1 MKIRGGI
8 LFLFFFLTAVKAAE
22 AQQPVYTGFTV
33 ENGLPSNEVYDIF
46 EDSLG
51 YIWFATDHGI
61 ARYDGYDFRTY
72 STADGLVHNTI
83 FGFFEDVHHRVWM
96 RTFNSALCY
105 MENGKFYPY
114 KYNEQ
119 LQAFLGRN
127 FIQTFAI
134 DAAGD
139 LWFMSIRKPFG
150 LYRQQHGDGRI
161 ERVPVPAGYNAVLME
176 LGNGISIAAVDFEK
190 SSSDTYA
197 DTSQILHRGNAWYFN
212 ISSTN
217 ADAGRSLVRLS
228 WSSSGNFMFSYN
240 EHVLIAENGNIAQRF
255 DFSPK
260 NAVNGLYRDRTGA
273 YWICRQ
279 GVSNYKHGSPETTA
293 KNYFGHFSI
302 HAMKE
307 DRRGNFWFA
316 TGNGGVLFVPGLDV
330 FYQQQSENFSGE
342 LLFAE
347 ICRDNLFL
355 YGRNGHMYHLAMN
368 GSSPD
373 TVITDLGNDTLHGMA
388 HTLVADEY
396 SNRLYIGSYN
406 ATPEELL
413 RSGKYADIK
422 TLTINTGG
430 SRSIFFGAGK
440 LIIATNS
447 GWILLDKTG
456 KPLYHSRDEGFTR
469 FCTAV
474 ALDEAGQCWIGTTDG
489 LFIFR
494 DGKTTPYHQQ
504 DSIFRQRVTDI
515 IPDGDGG
522 IIVSTRGAG
531 VIFINQEKF
540 TNLREKDGLT
550 TDLCGNFLLD
560 DSIIW
565 VCSNKGLNRIAKRKN
580 GNRVTY
586 DIRRITVFHGLA
598 SNMINDIA
606 GWKNLILLATG
617 KGLCWFDKTKAG
629 FSAYKPAV
637 YIEAAQANQQDITEQ
652 TKLKFNEN
660 NMAFSFIGLLFN
672 AGGHVEYRYR
682 LEGYDTA
689 WNYTSERTIRYF
701 NIPDGDYR
709 FMVSAKN
716 ENGFWNEKPA
726 TFTFHIPKHFSQ
738 TWWFRML
745 FVLSCIIVI
754 WLSIRIYIKQRRLRE
769 RMTSD
774 MLLAELNTLRSQMKP
789 HFIFNSLNSIQ
800 HFILERDEES
810 AHLYLTH
817 FSSLMRKIL
826 DNTRQNT
833 IPLST
838 EIETLR
844 LYLELEKLRFGEN
857 FRYTIAVDPAI
868 ATDRIGIPPML
879 IQPYAENAIW
889 HGLLLQKENPELK
902 ISFALNAQALLCVIE
917 DNGIG
922 REKSRAMR
930 KQPKHNSAGM
940 KNIEER
946 VAILNRV
953 AGTAITIDVEDL
965 YHPGGAAAGTRVT
978 IRLPLTIHTDNET
991 N

>member
-1 MKIRGGI
+1 MKIRVGI
-8 LFLFFFLTAVKAAE
+8 LFLFLFFTAVKAAE
-22 AQQPVYTGFTV
+22 AQQPVHTAFTV
-33 ENGLPSNEVYDIF
+33 ESGLPSNEVYDIF

-61 ARYDGYDFRTY
+61 ARYDGYNFRSF

-83 FGFFEDVHHRVWM
+83 FGFFEDTRHRVWM

-105 MENGKFYPY
+105 MENGKIVPY
-114 KYNEQ
+114 RYNEQ
-119 LQAFLGRN
+119 LQQFLGRN
-127 FIQTFAI
+127 FIQSFAI
-134 DAAGD
+134 DATGD

-150 LYRQQHGDGRI
+150 LYRQHQGDGRI

-190 SSSDTYA
+190 SSPGSNA
-197 DTSQILHRGNAWYFN
+197 DTSAILHQGNAWYFN
-212 ISSTN
+212 ISTTN
-217 ADAGRSLVRLS
+217 SDAGRSLVRQTC
-228 WSSSGNFMFSYN
+228 SSSGSFMFSYN
-240 EHVLIAENGNIAQRF
+240 EHVLIAENGKIVQRF
-255 DFSPK
+255 GFSPK
-260 NAVNGLYRDRTGA
+260 NAVNGLYRDRTGI
-273 YWICRQ
+273 YWICRL
-279 GVSNYKHGSPETTA
+279 GVSNYKHDSPETTA
-293 KNYFGHFSI
+293 KSYFSQFSI

-316 TGNGGVLFVPGLDV
+316 TGNGGVLFVPGLNV
-330 FYQQQSENFSGE
+330 FHQQQSEKLSGE

-347 ICRDNLFL
+347 LCRDNLFL

-373 TVITDLGNDTLHGMA
+373 TVISDLGNDSLHGTA
-388 HTLVADEY
+388 NTLAADEHD
-396 SNRLYIGSYN
+396 NRLYFGSISSS
-406 ATPEELL
+406 TSDLL
-413 RSGKYADIK
+413 RIGKYAATPSQ
-422 TLTINTGG
+422 TLNTGG
-430 SRSIFFGAGK
+430 ARSIYLAAGK
-440 LIIATNS
+440 IITGTNTGWMLFDKSGKQLYNS
-447 GWILLDKTG
+447 GT
-456 KPLYHSRDEGFTR
+456 EGFTR
-469 FCTAV
+469 FCTAA
-474 ALDEAGQCWIGTTDG
+474 ALDEAGRFWIGTTDG

-494 DGKTTPYHQQ
+494 DGKTLPYHQQ
-504 DSIFRQRVTDI
+504 DSVFRQRVTDI
-515 IPDGDGG
+515 IPDGEGG

-540 TNLREKDGLT
+540 INLREKDGLT
-550 TDLCGNFLLD
+550 TDLCGKILVD
-560 DSIIW
+560 DSIVW

-580 GNRVTY
+580 GNRLTF

-652 TKLKFNEN
+652 TKLKFSEN
-660 NMAFSFIGLLFN
+660 NLAFSFIGLLFN

-682 LEGYDTA
+682 LEGYDTT
-689 WNYTSERTIRYF
+689 WNYTNERTIRYF

-726 TFTFHIPKHFSQ
+726 TFSFYIPKHFSQ
-738 TWWFRML
+738 TWWFRLL
-745 FVLSCIIVI
+745 FVLSCIIVA
-754 WLSIRIYIKQRRLRE
+754 WLVVRIYIKQRRLRE

-833 IPLST
+833 ISLAT
-838 EIETLR
+838 EAETLR

-857 FRYTIAVDPAI
+857 FRYSIFIAPEIDAAVI
-868 ATDRIGIPPML
+868 EIPPML

-902 ISFALNAQALLCVIE
+902 ISFTVAAKELRCVIE
-917 DNGIG
+917 DNGVG
-922 REKSRAMR
+922 REKSREMQKQR
-930 KQPKHNSAGM
+930 KHTSAGM

-946 VAILNRV
+946 IAILNRV
-953 AGTAITIDVEDL
+953 AHSNISILIEDL
-965 YHPGGAAAGTRVT
+965 IHPGGSAAGTRVT
-978 IRLPLTIHTDNET
+978 IRLPLNYNTDNET

>member
-1 MKIRGGI
+1 MKIRAGI
-8 LFLFFFLTAVKAAE
+8 LFLFLFLTAASGVN
-22 AQQPVYTGFTV
+22 AQQPVYTSFTV

-61 ARYDGYDFRTY
+61 AQYDGYNFRSY

-114 KYNEQ
+114 KYNQQ
-119 LQAFLGRN
+119 LQDFLGRN
-127 FIQTFAI
+127 FIQSFVI
-134 DAAGD
+134 DASGD
-139 LWFMSIRKPFG
+139 LWFMSIRQPFG
-150 LYRQQHGDGRI
+150 LYHQFHTDGHI
-161 ERVPVPAGYNAVLME
+161 VRVPVEPGYNAMLLE
-176 LGNGISIAAVDFEK
+176 LGNGISIAAVDFENY
-190 SSSDTYA
+190 DRNA
-197 DTSQILHRGNAWYFN
+197 IAETSMLHRGNGWYFN
-212 ISSTN
+212 IGGN
-217 ADAGRSLVRLS
+217 DADLGRSLVRNAWNS
-228 WSSSGNFMFSYN
+228 PGNFAFSFN
-240 EHVLIAENGNIAQRF
+240 EHAVIVRDGKIERRF
-255 DFSPK
+255 QFSHLD
-260 NAVNGLYRDRTGA
+260 AVNNLYIDRSGTH
-273 YWICRQ
+273 WICI
-279 GVSNYKHGSPETTA
+279 HGAMPYRPGLANGETPVYYNQFA
-293 KNYFGHFSI
+293 V
-302 HAMKE
+302 HAVKE

-330 FYQQQSENFSGE
+330 LYQQKLEAISGE
-342 LLFAE
+342 LLLAE
-347 ICRDNLFL
+347 KCNNHLFVVA
-355 YGRNGHMYHLAMN
+355 RNGHMYHLGLEKNA
-368 GSSPD
+368 PD
-373 TVITDLGNDTLHGMA
+373 SAFTDLGDDASKGIINTL
-388 HTLVADEY
+388 LADEKNNILHFGLRAE
-396 SNRLYIGSYN
+396 S
-406 ATPEELL
+406 PEEIL
-413 RSGKYADIK
+413 RSGTFAKLSPMK
-422 TLTINTGG
+422 PKRGG
-430 SRSIFFGAGK
+430 LRSIAVSD
-440 LIIATNS
+440 NR
-447 GWILLDKTG
+447 ILQGNNTSWMLYDKTDTL
-456 KPLYHSRDEGFTR
+456 LYDSKSEGFQR

-474 ALDEAGQCWIGTTDG
+474 AIDASGQYWIGTTDG
-489 LFIFR
+489 LYVFTN
-494 DGKTTPYHQQ
+494 GKTTPYHPQ

-515 IPDGDGG
+515 VTDSTGG
-522 IIVSTRGAG
+522 VIVSTRGAG
-531 VIFINQEKF
+531 LIIIRGSKF
-540 TNLREKDGLT
+540 TNLREKDGMS
-550 TDLCGNFLLD
+550 TDLCGKILLD

-565 VCSNKGLNRIAKRKN
+565 VCSNKGLNRIAAH
-580 GNRVTY
+580 GQTY
-586 DIRRITVFHGLA
+586 SIRRITVFHGLS
-598 SNMINDIA
+598 SNMINDIV

-617 KGLCWFDKTKAG
+617 KGLCWFDKTRTG
-629 FSAYKPAV
+629 SSYYKPAV
-637 YIEAAQANQQDITEQ
+637 YINDVQANQQAIQEGMH
-652 TKLKFNEN
+652 LKYNEN
-660 NMAFSFIGLLFN
+660 NLAFSFIGLLFN

-682 LEGYDTA
+682 LEGYDTT

-701 NIPDGDYR
+701 NIPDGDYK

-716 ENGFWNEKPA
+716 ENGIWNEKPA
-726 TFTFHIPKHFSQ
+726 TFSFHIPKHFSQ

-745 FVLSCIIVI
+745 FVLSCIIVV
-754 WLSIRIYIKQRRLRE
+754 WLVIRIYIKQRRLRE

-857 FRYTIAVDPAI
+857 FRYTISVDPEI
-868 ATDRIGIPPML
+868 ETERIGIPPML

-889 HGLLLQKENPELK
+889 HGLLLQKDNPELK
-902 ISFALNAQALLCVIE
+902 ISFALNAQELLCVIE

-922 REKSRAMR
+922 REQSRAMR

-953 AGTAITIDVEDL
+953 AGTAITINVEDL
-965 YHPGGAAAGTRVT
+965 YHAGGTAAGTRVV
-978 IRLPLTIHTDNET
+978 IRLPLNINSETET

>member
-1 MKIRGGI
+1 MKIRVGI
-8 LFLFFFLTAVKAAE
+8 LFLFLFFTAVKAAE
-22 AQQPVYTGFTV
+22 AQQPVHTAFTV
-33 ENGLPSNEVYDIF
+33 ESGLPSNEVYDIF

-61 ARYDGYDFRTY
+61 ARYDGYNFRSF

-96 RTFNSALCY
+96 RTFSSALCY
-105 MENGKFYPY
+105 MQNGKIVPY
-114 KYNEQ
+114 RYNEQ
-119 LQAFLGRN
+119 LQQFLGRN
-127 FIQTFAI
+127 FIQSFAI
-134 DAAGD
+134 DASGD

-150 LYRQQHGDGRI
+150 LYRQHHSDGRI
-161 ERVPVPAGYNAVLME
+161 ERVPVPAGYNGVLME
-176 LGNGISIAAVDFEK
+176 LGNGISIAAVDFENYDRNAVSD
-190 SSSDTYA
+190 SS
-197 DTSQILHRGNAWYFN
+197 IMHRGNSWYFKIGGN
-212 ISSTN
+212 
-217 ADAGRSLVRLS
+217 DVDVGRSLVRRA
-228 WSSSGNFMFSYN
+228 WSSSGNFSFSYN
-240 EHVLIAENGNIAQRF
+240 EHAVIVLNGKIVRRF
-255 DFSPK
+255 QFSSID
-260 NAVNGLYRDRTGA
+260 AVNNLYIDRSGTH
-273 YWICRQ
+273 WICRQ
-279 GVSNYKHGSPETTA
+279 GVMPFRPDQANEGT
-293 KNYFGHFSI
+293 SI
-302 HAMKE
+302 YYNQFAVHSIKE

-330 FYQQQSENFSGE
+330 FFQQQSEKLSGE

-347 ICRDNLFL
+347 QCRDNLFL

-373 TVITDLGNDTLHGMA
+373 TVITDLGNDTLHGMIN
-388 HTLVADEY
+388 TLAADEY
-396 SNRLYIGSYN
+396 GNRLYYGTYSSS
-406 ATPEELL
+406 TDDLL
-413 RSGKYADIK
+413 RTGKYMV
-422 TLTINTGG
+422 TPSQTINTGG
-430 SRSIFFGAGK
+430 ARSIYLAAGK
-440 LIIATNS
+440 IITGTNA
-447 GWILLDKTG
+447 GWMLLDKSG
-456 KPLYHSRDEGFTR
+456 KQLYNSVAEGFTR

-474 ALDEAGQCWIGTTDG
+474 TLDAAGRCWIGTTDG
-489 LFIFR
+489 LFVFR

-504 DSIFRQRVTDI
+504 DSVFRQRVTDI
-515 IPDGDGG
+515 IPDGAGG

-531 VIFINQEKF
+531 VIFINPERF

-550 TDLCGNFLLD
+550 TDLCGKIQVD
-560 DSIIW
+560 DSIVW

-580 GNRVTY
+580 GNRVSY
-586 DIRRITVFHGLA
+586 NIRRITVFHGLA

-660 NMAFSFIGLLFN
+660 NLAFSFIGLLFN

-682 LEGYDTA
+682 LEGYDTT
-689 WNYTSERTIRYF
+689 WNYTNERTIRYF

-726 TFTFHIPKHFSQ
+726 TFSFYIPKHFSQ
-738 TWWFRML
+738 TWWFRLL
-745 FVLSCIIVI
+745 FVLSCIIVA
-754 WLSIRIYIKQRRLRE
+754 WLLVRIYIKQRRLRE

-833 IPLST
+833 ISLAT
-838 EIETLR
+838 EAETLR

-857 FRYTIAVDPAI
+857 FRYSIFIAPEIDAAVI
-868 ATDRIGIPPML
+868 EIPPML

-902 ISFALNAQALLCVIE
+902 ISFTVAANELRCVIE
-917 DNGIG
+917 DNGVG
-922 REKSRAMR
+922 REKSREMQKQR
-930 KQPKHNSAGM
+930 KHTSAGM

-946 VAILNRV
+946 IAILNRV
-953 AGTAITIDVEDL
+953 SGTTISILIEDL
-965 YHPGGAAAGTRVT
+965 IHPGGSAAGTRVT
-978 IRLPLTIHTDNET
+978 IRLPLNYNTDNET

>member
-1 MKIRGGI
+1 MKIRAGILI
-8 LFLFFFLTAVKAAE
+8 LFLFITAVSGVN
-22 AQQPVYTGFTV
+22 AQQPVYTSFTV

-61 ARYDGYDFRTY
+61 ARYDGYNFRSY

-83 FGFFEDVHHRVWM
+83 FGFFEDMHHRVWM

-105 MENGKFYPY
+105 MEDGKFYPY
-114 KYNEQ
+114 KYNQQ
-119 LQAFLGRN
+119 LQEFLGRN
-127 FIQTFAI
+127 FIQSFVI
-134 DAAGD
+134 DATGD
-139 LWFMSIRKPFG
+139 LWFMSIRQPFG
-150 LYRQQHGDGRI
+150 LYHQYHTDGRI
-161 ERVPVPAGYNAVLME
+161 ERVPVPAGYNAVMME
-176 LGNGISIAAVDFEK
+176 LGNGISIAAVDFENYNWN
-190 SSSDTYA
+190 TAA
-197 DTSQILHRGNAWYFN
+197 DTGLLHRGNCWYFN
-212 ISSTN
+212 IGGNN
-217 ADAGRSLVRLS
+217 ADLGRSLVRYAWNS
-228 WSSSGNFMFSYN
+228 PGNFAFSFN
-240 EHVLIAENGNIAQRF
+240 EYAVIARDGKIERRF
-255 DFSPK
+255 QFSHFD
-260 NAVNGLYRDRTGA
+260 AVNYLYIDRSGTN
-273 YWICRQ
+273 WICR
-279 GVSNYKHGSPETTA
+279 HGAMPYRPGLTSGEAPVYY
-293 KNYFGHFSI
+293 NRFSV
-302 HAMKE
+302 HSVKE

-330 FYQQQSENFSGE
+330 MYQQNLQAEAGE
-342 LLFAE
+342 LLLAE
-347 ICRDNLFL
+347 KCNDHLFVIS
-355 YGRNGHMYHLAMN
+355 RSANMYHFPLREN
-368 GSSPD
+368 KISSAY
-373 TVITDLGNDTLHGMA
+373 TSLGGDASIGAVHL
-388 HTLVADEY
+388 LVADEKAK
-396 SNRLYIGSYN
+396 RLYFGN
-406 ATPEELL
+406 RDATAEELL
-413 RSGKYADIK
+413 RTDDFTSIPAGRVYIGGARAMAISEDKILSGI
-422 TLTINTGG
+422 
-430 SRSIFFGAGK
+430 
-440 LIIATNS
+440 NS
-447 GWILLDKTG
+447 GWVLYDKQG
-456 KPLYHSRDEGFTR
+456 GLPYISSREKFDR

-474 ALDEAGQCWIGTTDG
+474 AIDAAGQYWIGTTDG
-489 LFIFR
+489 LYTFTN
-494 DGKTTPYHQQ
+494 GKTVPYHPQ

-515 IPDGDGG
+515 VADPSGRV
-522 IIVSTRGAG
+522 IVSTRGAG
-531 VIFINQEKF
+531 IILIEGSRFV
-540 TNLREKDGLT
+540 NLREKDGMS
-550 TDLCGNFLLD
+550 TDLSGKILVD
-560 DSIIW
+560 DSVIW
-565 VCSNKGLNRIAKRKN
+565 VCSNKGLNRIAKRQN
-580 GNRVTY
+580 GKRETY
-586 DIRRITVFHGLA
+586 SINRITVFHGLP
-598 SNMINDIA
+598 SNMINDIV
-606 GWKNLILLATG
+606 GWNNLIILATG
-617 KGLCWFDKTKAG
+617 KGLCWFDKNKTG
-629 FSAYKPAV
+629 SNQYKPAV
-637 YIEAAQANQQDITEQ
+637 YINDVKANEHPIGETTE
-652 TKLKFNEN
+652 LKFNEN
-660 NMAFSFIGLLFN
+660 NLAFSFIGLLYN

-689 WNYTSERTIRYF
+689 WNYTSERIIRYF

-716 ENGFWNEKPA
+716 EDGFWNEKPA
-726 TFTFHIPKHFSQ
+726 TFSFHIPKHFSQ

-745 FVLSCIIVI
+745 FVLSCIIVV
-754 WLSIRIYIKQRRLRE
+754 WLAIRIYIKQRRLRE

-857 FRYTIAVDPAI
+857 FRYTIAVDPEI
-868 ATDRIGIPPML
+868 ETERIGIPPML

-902 ISFALNAQALLCVIE
+902 ISFALNAHTLLCVIE

-922 REKSRAMR
+922 REKSRAMQ

-953 AGTAITIDVEDL
+953 AGTAITIQVEDL
-965 YHPGGAAAGTRVT
+965 YQAGGTAAGTRVV
-978 IRLPLTIHTDNET
+978 IRLPFNSNSETET

>member
-8 LFLFFFLTAVKAAE
+8 LFLFLFLAVLNGLK
-22 AQQPVYTGFTV
+22 AQQPVYSSFTV

-61 ARYDGYDFRTY
+61 ARYDGYDFRSF

-105 MENGKFYPY
+105 MEDGKFYPY
-114 KYNEQ
+114 KYNQQ

-127 FIQTFAI
+127 FIQSFVI

-139 LWFMSIRKPFG
+139 LWFMSIRQPFG
-150 LYRQQHGDGRI
+150 LYHQFHTDGHI
-161 ERVPVPAGYNAVLME
+161 VRVPVAAGYNAMLLE
-176 LGNGISIAAVDFEK
+176 LGNGISIAAVDFENF
-190 SSSDTYA
+190 DRTAVA
-197 DTSQILHRGNAWYFN
+197 DTSILHRGNGWYFKIGGN
-212 ISSTN
+212 EV
-217 ADAGRSLVRLS
+217 DVGRSLVRRA
-228 WSSSGNFMFSYN
+228 WSSSGNFSFSYN
-240 EHVLIAENGNIAQRF
+240 EHAVIVQGGKIARRF
-255 DFSPK
+255 RFSNLDALNYLYADRSGTHWLCRRGVMPYRPGQD
-260 NAVNGLYRDRTGA
+260 NAA
-273 YWICRQ
+273 
-279 GVSNYKHGSPETTA
+279 TTT
-293 KNYFGHFSI
+293 YFNEYAVHS
-302 HAMKE
+302 MTE

-316 TGNGGVLFVPGLDV
+316 TGNGGVLFVPGLEV
-330 FYQQQSENFSGE
+330 QYQQNLQEEAGE
-342 LLFAE
+342 LLLVE
-347 ICRDNLFL
+347 KCNDNLFVVA
-355 YGRNGHMYHLAMN
+355 RNGHMYHLPLRDGAP
-368 GSSPD
+368 GA
-373 TVITDLGNDTLHGMA
+373 VFTDLGGDVGKGVIHS
-388 HTLVADEY
+388 LVADESTSKLY
-396 SNRLYIGSYN
+396 FANRVT
-406 ATPEELL
+406 TPEALL
-413 RSGKYADIK
+413 RSGNYNAAVVLKNYVGGIRN
-422 TLTINTGG
+422 IN
-430 SRSIFFGAGK
+430 IAGNK
-440 LIIATNS
+440 VIAGTNK
-447 GWILLDKTG
+447 GWILFDSLG
-456 KPLYHSRDEGFTR
+456 QILYHSNDEHFER

-474 ALDEAGQCWIGTTDG
+474 ALDKAGQCWIGTTDG
-489 LFIFR
+489 LYIFSN
-494 DGKTTPYHQQ
+494 GKTVPYHPQ

-515 IPDGDGG
+515 VAGSAGQV
-522 IIVSTRGAG
+522 IVSTRGAG
-531 VIFINQEKF
+531 IIIIDGKKF
-540 TNLREKDGLT
+540 TNLREKDGMS
-550 TDLCGNFLLD
+550 TDLCGKILVD

-565 VCSNKGLNRIAKRKN
+565 VCSNKGLNRIAAQQHA
-580 GNRVTY
+580 Y
-586 DIRRITVFHGLA
+586 SIRRITVFHGLA
-598 SNMINDIA
+598 SNMINDIV

-617 KGLCWFDKTKAG
+617 KGLCWLDKSRAG
-629 FSAYKPAV
+629 SSHYKPAV
-637 YIEAAQANQQDITEQ
+637 YINDVQANQQPITEGIR
-652 TKLKFNEN
+652 LKYNEN
-660 NMAFSFIGLLFN
+660 NLAFSFIGLLFN

-682 LEGYDTA
+682 LEGYDTT

-701 NIPDGDYR
+701 NIPDGNYK

-716 ENGFWNEKPA
+716 ENGIWNEKPA
-726 TFTFHIPKHFSQ
+726 TFSFYIPKHFSQ

-745 FVLSCIIVI
+745 FVLSCIIVA
-754 WLSIRIYIKQRRLRE
+754 WLVIRIYIKQRRLRE

-833 IPLST
+833 IPLSS

-868 ATDRIGIPPML
+868 ATERIGIPPML

-889 HGLLLQKENPELK
+889 HGLLLQKDNPELK
-902 ISFALNAQALLCVIE
+902 ISFSLNAQALLCVIE

-922 REKSRAMR
+922 RVQSRAMR

-965 YHPGGAAAGTRVT
+965 YHPGGAAAGTRIV
-978 IRLPLTIHTDNET
+978 IRLPLNSNSETET